1 MAKVT
6 VAVLGEKPYEVV
18 IESDL
23 LSSVGESLRGID
35 SNPRA
40 LVITDEVVG
49 NLYLASVKISLE
61 KEGYLVS
68 VITVPTGEQSKSLAC
83 AGEIWHA
90 MVDCKLNRDSLVV
103 ALGGGVVGDLAGF
116 TGSTFMRGLR
126 IVQIPTTLLSMVDS
140 SVGGKTAINLE
151 TGKNLVGTF
160 CQPVAVYADLD
171 TLVSLP
177 EREWACGCAEIVKS
191 AVIDSDAFFFWMVEH
206 AQALWDRDLKVVK
219 EAVHKSVSFKA
230 SVVVRDQQET
240 KNIRECLNYGHTL
253 AHAIEAEAGFGTYS
267 HGHAVAQGMRF
278 AARLGAAYL
287 GTSLEFIAA
296 QDALLDKLHLSE
308 LSFKASPEKLLSL
321 MLGDKKV
328 RSNKLRFVL
337 PKDVGQWQLCEL
349 EQEFVLEHLNAWQK
363 SQV

>member
-1 MAKVT
+1 MAKVA
-6 VAVLGEKPYEVV
+6 VAIPGEKSYEVL

-23 LSSVGESLRGID
+23 LAYVGESLRCSD
-35 SNPRA
+35 SNPRV
-40 LVITDEVVG
+40 LIITDNVVSD
-49 NLYLASVKISLE
+49 LYLAAVKTSLE
-61 KEGYLVS
+61 KEHYLVS
-68 VITVPTGEQSKSLAC
+68 VITVPSGEQSKSLAC

-90 MVDCKLNRDSLVV
+90 MVDCKLNRESLVI

-126 IVQIPTTLLSMVDS
+126 IVQIPTTLLAMVDS

-160 CQPVAVYADLD
+160 CQPLSVYADLD
-171 TLVSLP
+171 TLSSLS
-177 EREWACGCAEIVKS
+177 EREWACGCAEIAKS
-191 AVIDSDAFFFWMVEH
+191 AVIDSDEFFFWMVEN
-206 AQALWDRDLKVVK
+206 AEALWNREVKVVK
-219 EAVHKSVSFKA
+219 EAVYKSVSFKA

-253 AHAIEAEAGFGTYS
+253 AHAIEAEAGFGVYS

-278 AARLGAAYL
+278 AARLGVAYL
-287 GTSLEFIAA
+287 GTSLEFVAA
-296 QDALLDKLHLSE
+296 QDALLDSLHLPE

-337 PKDVGQWQLCEL
+337 PKDVGKWQLCEL
-349 EQEFVLEHLNAWQK
+349 EQEFVLEHLAAWQK
-363 SQV
+363 SKA

>member
-6 VAVLGEKPYEVV
+6 VAVPGEKPYEVV

-49 NLYLASVKISLE
+49 NLYLASVKSSLE

-116 TGSTFMRGLR
+116 TGSTFIRGLR

>member
-6 VAVLGEKPYEVV
+6 VAVPGEKPYEVV

-160 CQPVAVYADLD
+160 CQPAAVYADLD
-171 TLVSLP
+171 TLASLP

-240 KNIRECLNYGHTL
+240 KNIRESLNYGHTL